1 MTATSAKR
9 STRGALANFSL
20 LIFCVVGIYSAYLT
34 QGIVS
39 EDLQLKKYGPSAERF
54 KNLEALNGAQ
64 SLCAFVWAWLIL
76 QVNRPSKCHADQVAN
91 KHPI

>member
-1 MTATSAKR
+1 MAAPSTKR
-9 STRGALANFSL
+9 STLANLGL
-20 LIFCVVGIYSAYLT
+20 LLFCVVGIYSAYLT

-64 SLCAFVWAWLIL
+64 SLCAFVWAWIIL
-76 QVNRPSKCHADQVAN
+76 QVISAIRMPCG
-91 KHPI
+91 